1 MSPQIAPRPRL
12 QSRRSFLGVV
22 PAAVGLVAAGGIRS
36 VFGRSEPVPVRG
48 GDPDALA
55 PAERLHPP
63 RLTLPAFTSSGA
75 KGPGALEMSHP
86 MEPRHSGTPTNLLNE
101 RDPLPPKGV

>member
-36 VFGRSEPVPVRG
+36 VFGRSEPLPLRG
-48 GDPDALA
+48 DDPHALA

-63 RLTLPAFTSSGA
+63 RLRLPAFTSSGA
-75 KGPGALEMSHP
+75 KVPVAGGRSPP
-86 MEPRHSGTPTNLLNE
+86 MEPGHHGPPLTLRKQ
-101 RDPLPPKGV
+101 RDPRPP